1 MNQIK
6 NTLAWFLAGDHWVG
20 SQGLLARTWEHIWY
34 SGLALVFAMVI
45 AVPIGIFIGHTGKG
59 KTFAVSISGAMR
71 ALPSLGLLTL
81 LAVAMGLRLRLAVIP
96 STIVL
101 ALLAIPS
108 ILAATYSGIETVDD
122 TVVDGARATGLSEGQ
137 IITRVEVPLALPMMF
152 GGLRAALLQI
162 IATAT
167 ISAYLG
173 LGGLGRFILDGLAVS
188 DYPRML
194 GGAIAVGVLA
204 LVVDW
209 SIQFVQWR
217 WLPSGVRVAVGE
229 VERTRRPS

>member
-1 MNQIK
+1 MNA
-6 NTLAWFLAGDHWVG
+6 LGDAVSWLVDPANWRG
-20 SQGLLARTWEHIWY
+20 PQGLLVRLWEHTWY
-34 SGLALVFAMVI
+34 SGLAL
-45 AVPIGIFIGHTGKG
+45 AVALVVALPLGILIGHTGRG
-59 KTFAVSISGAMR
+59 RTFAVALAGAVR

-81 LAVAMGLRLRLAVIP
+81 LAVTMGLGLRLAIVP

-108 ILAATYSGIETVDD
+108 LLASTYSGIEAVPD

-137 IITRVEVPLALPMMF
+137 IVTRVELPLALPMMI
-152 GGLRAALLQI
+152 GGLRAAVLQI

-173 LGGLGRFILDGLAVS
+173 LGGLGRPILDGLAVS

-194 GGAIAVGVLA
+194 ASAIAVALLA
-204 LVVDW
+204 LAADW
-209 SIQFVQWR
+209 VIQIAWR
-217 WLPSGVRVAVGE
+217 LLLPDGVRVAVGN
-229 VERTRRPS
+229 RG

>member
-1 MNQIK
+1 MNA
-6 NTLAWFLAGDHWVG
+6 LGDAVAWLVDPANWLG
-20 SQGLLARTWEHIWY
+20 SQGLLVRLWEHTWY
-34 SGLALVFAMVI
+34 SGLALVVALVV
-45 AVPIGIFIGHTGKG
+45 AVPLGILIGHTGRG
-59 KTFAVSISGAMR
+59 RTFVVALSGAVR

-81 LAVAMGLRLRLAVIP
+81 LAVTMGLGLRLAIVP

-108 ILAATYSGIETVDD
+108 LLASTYSGIEAVPD

-137 IITRVEVPLALPMMF
+137 IVTRVELPLALPMMI
-152 GGLRAALLQI
+152 GGLRAAVLQI

-173 LGGLGRFILDGLAVS
+173 LGGLGRPILDGLAVS

-194 GGAIAVGVLA
+194 GGAIAVALLA
-204 LVVDW
+204 LAADW
-209 SIQFVQWR
+209 VIQVAWR
-217 WLPSGVRVAVGE
+217 LLRPDGVRVAVGN
-229 VERTRRPS
+229 RG